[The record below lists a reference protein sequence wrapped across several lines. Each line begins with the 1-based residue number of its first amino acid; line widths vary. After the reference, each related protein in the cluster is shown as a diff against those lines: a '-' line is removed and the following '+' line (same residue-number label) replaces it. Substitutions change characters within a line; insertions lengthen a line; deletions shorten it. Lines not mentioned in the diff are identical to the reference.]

1 MRYPAAETEA
11 RHARILAE
19 AARLFRAH
27 GFGGVNVAEVMQ
39 AAGLTHGAFYAHF
52 DSKDALAAA
61 ATEQAMGEM
70 LTHLERARGANDAEA
85 AFVAGYLDPAHR
97 DAPGS
102 GCAIAA
108 LGPEVARHPGARGP
122 FTAALRRVLDAMAD
136 TFARRPAGH
145 AARRDHARER
155 QHALGVLA
163 TLVGALVLA
172 RAVDD
177 PALSDEVLAAA
188 RRVLAGDASRRR
200 PPADPRP
207 DI

>member
-27 GFGGVNVAEVMQ
+27 GFGGVNVAKVMQ

-102 GCAIAA
+102 GCVIAA

-122 FTAALRRVLDAMAD
+122 FTAALRPFFGSTSGWISHGSPTMSPTVIRGFSDVYGSWKMIWIC
-136 TFARRPAGH
+136 RR
-145 AARRDHARER
+145 
-155 QHALGVLA
+155 
-163 TLVGALVLA
+163 
-172 RAVDD
+172 
-177 PALSDEVLAAA
+177 
-188 RRVLAGDASRRR
+188 SRRSSFLPIPKTSR
-200 PPADPRP
+200 PR
-207 DI
+207 